1 MSKITFVAMLSI
13 ILSFIVTPH
22 TLFMAAASAQSTT
35 TTTSTENATST
46 AAIQQSTAI
55 LEPGGIDLETL
66 RNSII
71 STLREPAT
79 ALDIKMAQLSS
90 SNKSEDI
97 ATLAY
102 IWGYSLISM
111 ERSFNW
117 FTNPNSPPGP
127 SHGPANMMN
136 CNRELI
142 TPNDTDVVLPNADT
156 LYCTPWLDLSNG
168 PYYALS

>member
-1 MSKITFVAMLSI
+1 
-13 ILSFIVTPH
+13 
-22 TLFMAAASAQSTT
+22 
-35 TTTSTENATST
+35 
-46 AAIQQSTAI
+46 
-55 LEPGGIDLETL
+55 
-66 RNSII
+66 
-71 STLREPAT
+71 
-79 ALDIKMAQLSS
+79 MAQLSS

-117 FTNPNSPPGP
+117 FTNPNSPPGA

-156 LYCTPWLDLSNG
+156 LYCVSWLDSSNG
-168 PYYALS
+168 SLVLKVPPIPDRYYTFEFLDAYTNVFTYVGTRATGSQGGTYLITGPEWKGQVPEGMTQICLQQILRGFYKGRYLKEQLILTMFTQSRTR